1 MEKKMQTRHYK
12 KKYFKSFRTH
22 TQAKNLKIGRKF
34 ELSLKSVVG
43 KVSAFLKLYFLLFL
57 CIYLKIKN
65 T

>member
-1 MEKKMQTRHYK
+1 MQTRHYK
-12 KKYFKSFRTH
+12 KRYFKSFRTH

-43 KVSAFLKLYFLLFL
+43 KVSAFFKLFFSSFFLMY
-57 CIYLKIKN
+57 ILKIKN

>member
-1 MEKKMQTRHYK
+1 MQTRHYK
-12 KKYFKSFRTH
+12 KKRYFKSFRTH

-43 KVSAFLKLYFLLFL
+43 KVSAFFKLFFLLLFL
-57 CIYLKIKN
+57 MYILKIKN